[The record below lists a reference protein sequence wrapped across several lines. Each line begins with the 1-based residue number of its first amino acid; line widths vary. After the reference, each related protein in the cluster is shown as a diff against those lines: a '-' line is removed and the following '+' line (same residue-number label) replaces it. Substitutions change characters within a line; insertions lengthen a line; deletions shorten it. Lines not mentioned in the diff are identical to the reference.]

1 MRIAIVGATG
11 NIGTALLRRFKQ
23 AAAEHDGGVDLVGIA
38 RRLPDQSAEP
48 YDGVTWVSHD
58 VATGAHADL
67 VEALKGCDVVVHLVW
82 VLQPNRDEEAMWRIN
97 VGGTANVLVAAAEAG
112 VSQIVCASSLGA
124 YSAGPKDRLVDES
137 WPTGGIDSSH
147 YSRFK
152 ADQEA
157 LLDEFE
163 AEHPNITVS
172 RIRQALSFQAEA
184 GSQIAGYFI
193 GWLPTPAIHR
203 LRVPLL
209 PFPAE
214 FIFQAVHADD
224 LADAYWRVIEQRA
237 AGAFNIATD
246 PVLGPHAVAT
256 LVGAKRWLPV
266 PVPLVRALVQVG
278 WKLRL
283 IALDP
288 GWIDMAR
295 GTPPMDTTRA
305 RTELGWAPKV
315 DAMTAIRELLEGIG
329 TGRSIAASPSM
340 GPREKRGSRHDS

>member
-11 NIGTALLRRFKQ
+11 NVGTALLRRFKR
-23 AAAEHDGGVDLVGIA
+23 AATEYDGGVQLVGIA
-38 RRLPDQSAEP
+38 RRLPDESVEP
-48 YDGVTWVSHD
+48 YDGVTWVKHD
-58 VATGAHADL
+58 VASGAHAEL
-67 VEALKGCDVVVHLVW
+67 VEALKGCDAVVHLVW
-82 VLQPNRDEEAMWRIN
+82 VLQPNRDEEAMRRIN
-97 VGGTANVLVAAAEAG
+97 VGGTANVLAAAADAG
-112 VSQIVCASSLGA
+112 VSQVVCASSLGA

-137 WPTGGIDSSH
+137 WPTGGIESSH

-152 ADQEA
+152 AEQEA
-157 LLDEFE
+157 LLDEF
-163 AEHPNITVS
+163 AAQHPGIIVS

-193 GWLPTPAIHR
+193 GWLPTPSIHR
-203 LRVPLL
+203 LRIPLL

-224 LADAYWRVIEQRA
+224 LADAYWRVIDQRA
-237 AGAFNIATD
+237 AGAFNIAAD
-246 PVLGPHAVAT
+246 PVLGPHAIAA

-266 PVPLVRALVQVG
+266 PVPLVRALVKVG

-283 IALDP
+283 VALDP

-305 RTELGWAPKV
+305 RRELGWSPKV
-315 DAMTAIRELLEGIG
+315 DALSAIRELLEGIG
-329 TGRSIAASPSM
+329 TGRSVNASPSM
-340 GPREKRGSRHDS
+340 GPRAKRGDGYDR

>member
-11 NIGTALLRRFKQ
+11 NIGTALLRRFKR
-23 AAAEHDGGVDLVGIA
+23 AAAEYDDGVELVGIA

-58 VATGAHADL
+58 VATGAHAAL
-67 VEALKGCDVVVHLVW
+67 VEALRGCDAVAHLVW
-82 VLQPNRDEEAMWRIN
+82 VLQPNRDEEAMRRIN
-97 VGGTANVLVAAAEAG
+97 VGGTANVLAAATEAA
-112 VSQIVCASSLGA
+112 VPQIVCASSLGA

-137 WPTGGIDSSH
+137 WPTGGIKSSH

-152 ADQEA
+152 GEQEA

-163 AEHPNITVS
+163 ADHPDITVS

-184 GSQIAGYFI
+184 GKQIARYFI
-193 GWLPTPAIHR
+193 GWLPTPSIHR
-203 LRVPLL
+203 LRIPLL

-237 AGAFNIATD
+237 AGAFNIAAE
-246 PVLGPHAVAT
+246 PVLGPHAIAT

-266 PVPLVRALVQVG
+266 PVPLVRVLVQIG

-283 IALDP
+283 VALDP

-295 GTPPMDTTRA
+295 DTPPMDTTRA
-305 RTELGWAPKV
+305 RTELGWMPKV
-315 DAMTAIRELLEGIG
+315 DALSAIRELLEGIG
-329 TGRSIAASPSM
+329 TGRAIDASPSM
-340 GPREKRGSRHDS
+340 GRNTEH